1 MELSRIHQLQL
12 TTLIQTGRKTNKH
25 NSTTTNTQREGG
37 RIVYKVNK
45 KEGRIQCV
53 NKLHKQTAGGEERA
67 RNVWMRNLKPE
78 LEMKETQKS
87 SVQRMRCY

>member
-1 MELSRIHQLQL
+1 MELSRIHQLPI
-12 TTLIQTGRKTNKH
+12 TVDNIDTNRKENKH

-45 KEGRIQCV
+45 KERRIQRV

-67 RNVWMRNLKPE
+67 RNG
-78 LEMKETQKS
+78 
-87 SVQRMRCY
+87 

>member
-1 MELSRIHQLQL
+1 M
-12 TTLIQTGRKTNKH
+12 
-25 NSTTTNTQREGG
+25 
-37 RIVYKVNK
+37 YKVNK